1 MKENVM
7 TSATGGVFSGYTSNG
22 RILVVDDV
30 PDVRKITRMILT
42 KAGYEV
48 IEAEDGEQAIQ
59 VINEG
64 ENPLLVDAIITDIRM
79 PKISGVEAI
88 HYFQL
93 RYPRVPIIV
102 LTGYPDMDMATE
114 FLKHGIVDYLIK
126 PPENTMLLQAVAKA
140 LEQRALNRL

>member
-7 TSATGGVFSGYTSNG
+7 TSPTGGVFSGYTSNG

-48 IEAEDGEQAIQ
+48 IEAGDGEQAIQ

-79 PKISGVEAI
+79 PKISCVEAI

-102 LTGYPDMDMATE
+102 LTGYPDMEMATE